1 MQNVSGF
8 KDWQKKAVL
17 KLLAEGATVPF
28 MARYRKEATG
38 HLDEVAIIAIQEAEE
53 AAQQLLKRKQFVLE
67 SIQEQGKLSAEL
79 EKAIRS
85 AQTLTELE
93 DLYLPY
99 KARRKTRADL
109 AREKG
114 LEPLARGIWEQR
126 TPYLSALLKTH
137 LPVGMKAEEA
147 LNGARDII
155 AEWINEDAA
164 LRAKLRD
171 LWAQMGFIQAKPARG
186 KKEADEAQKFRDY
199 FEYEEPL
206 KRVQHHRLMA
216 VSRGADVGMLSVK
229 VDAPWADRVWPLL
242 KRHCLKGYG
251 ESSDQVAL
259 AVEDAYK
266 RLLQPSLENEWMTQ
280 ARALAEEDAVSVFA
294 LNVRQLLLAAP
305 LGEKSVLAIDPGFRT
320 GCKVVAL
327 DAYGSLIFHSVIY
340 PHEPQRQW
348 ETAAADLKRWAQEF
362 GIQAIAVGNGTA
374 GRETEDLCRDVFEP
388 LGLEVYSVNESG
400 ASVYSASAI
409 AREEF
414 PHEDVTVRGAVS
426 IGRRLQDPLS
436 ELVKIDPKSI
446 GVGQYQHDVN
456 PGLLK
461 KRLDQVMES
470 AVNAVGVNL
479 NTAGKYALAKVSGLG
494 PVLAENIVQYRQQ
507 HGSFRRRSDLLN
519 VPRLGAKAFEQCAGF
534 LRIRGEDPVEN
545 TGIHPERYPVL
556 AKMAHQAGVGIPQLV
571 GEPVNLERLDLTA
584 LVDETSG
591 LGLPT
596 LSDIV
601 AELRKPGLD
610 IRGQAEASAFD
621 RRVRRMEDLEVGME
635 LHGVVTNL
643 TNFGAFVDLG
653 VKQDGLVHISQICH
667 EFLKHPSEKLSLGQS
682 VRARVTELDLP
693 RKRIGLTLKF

>member
-216 VSRGADVGMLSVK
+216 VSRGAYLGMLSVK

-507 HGSFRRRSDLLN
+507 HGSFRRRSDLLK

>member
-216 VSRGADVGMLSVK
+216 VSRGADLGMLSVK

-507 HGSFRRRSDLLN
+507 HGSFRRRSDLLK

>member
-216 VSRGADVGMLSVK
+216 VSRGADLGMLSVK

-507 HGSFRRRSDLLN
+507 HGSFRRRSDLLK

-591 LGLPT
+591 LGMPT

>member
-216 VSRGADVGMLSVK
+216 VSRGADLGMLSVK

-414 PHEDVTVRGAVS
+414 PHEDAPVRGAVS
-426 IGRRLQDPLS
+426 IGRRLQDP
-436 ELVKIDPKSI
+436 
-446 GVGQYQHDVN
+446 
-456 PGLLK
+456 
-461 KRLDQVMES
+461 
-470 AVNAVGVNL
+470 
-479 NTAGKYALAKVSGLG
+479 
-494 PVLAENIVQYRQQ
+494 
-507 HGSFRRRSDLLN
+507 
-519 VPRLGAKAFEQCAGF
+519 
-534 LRIRGEDPVEN
+534 
-545 TGIHPERYPVL
+545 
-556 AKMAHQAGVGIPQLV
+556 
-571 GEPVNLERLDLTA
+571 
-584 LVDETSG
+584 
-591 LGLPT
+591 
-596 LSDIV
+596 
-601 AELRKPGLD
+601 
-610 IRGQAEASAFD
+610 
-621 RRVRRMEDLEVGME
+621 
-635 LHGVVTNL
+635 
-643 TNFGAFVDLG
+643 
-653 VKQDGLVHISQICH
+653 
-667 EFLKHPSEKLSLGQS
+667 
-682 VRARVTELDLP
+682 
-693 RKRIGLTLKF
+693 